1 MLLFLGKEIQTKDQG
16 SHVLL
21 LSGFVLC
28 RFGYI
33 MQQDVRASPRV
44 CQNLLGK
51 SCVLPTSKKLCK
63 VKKEFISNSLA

>member
-1 MLLFLGKEIQTKDQG
+1 MFFSSLLTLSVIYNSCDDNRILTVNLMLLFLGKEIQTKDQG

-33 MQQDVRASPRV
+33 MQQDVS
-44 CQNLLGK
+44 G
-51 SCVLPTSKKLCK
+51 SC
-63 VKKEFISNSLA
+63 